1 MIKLKDIL
9 LLKERKV
16 LSVFDFDDTIAKSD
30 AWIYVKKNGREIK
43 KLDPAE
49 FAVYT
54 PKTGETFDFRDFD
67 RKLQNPR
74 LIKQNAKLLRKQ
86 LDKASR
92 SARGSRKVTILT
104 ARRIG
109 QPVTSFLKTIGINA
123 YVVPIGSSNPQ
134 HKADWIEKQIKK
146 GYDTIYF
153 MDDSPKNIRAVN
165 NMLRKYPRVRFI
177 TKLIKEDFPKNKYIE
192 PTTSDKEELKQTLFD
207 LIQTAYAP
215 IGGHLKFKS
224 PDDIK
229 DPDLKYWKMADIDA
243 DPEID
248 VVYFGKKTPFG
259 IKHTGIGHDGEKANI
274 KNLLIKKSAELKKS
288 GNYVEVSKGAF
299 DSFVGKGNVPI
310 IDDEETV
317 RNVLGDRR
325 SKETTWHGEHPKG
338 TYPGNGWYTRKIGGK
353 QVTKT
358 LIGKV

>member
-1 MIKLKDIL
+1 MIKLVDIL
-9 LLKERKV
+9 LRERKV

-30 AWIYVKKNGREIK
+30 AWIYVKKGGREIK

-54 PKTGETFDFRDFD
+54 PKPGETFDFRDFD
-67 RKLQNPR
+67 KKLQNPR
-74 LIKQNAKLLRKQ
+74 LIKQNAELLRKQ

-92 SARGSRKVTILT
+92 TARGTRKVTILT

-109 QPVTSFLKTIGINA
+109 QPVTSFLKTIGLNA
-123 YVVPIGSSNPQ
+123 YVVPLGSSNPQ
-134 HKADWIEKQIKK
+134 HKADWIETQIKK
-146 GYDTIYF
+146 GYDTVYF

-165 NMLRKYPRVRFI
+165 NMLRKYPRVKFI

-192 PTTSDKEELKQTLFD
+192 PTTSDKEKLKQTLFD

-215 IGGHLKFKS
+215 IGGHLKFQS

-259 IKHTGIGHDGEKANI
+259 VKHTGIGHDGEKANI
-274 KNLLIKKSAELKKS
+274 KKLLIKKSAELKKP

-317 RNVLGDRR
+317 RKVLGQRR
-325 SKETTWHGEHPKG
+325 SDQTTWHGKHPKG
-338 TYPGNGWYTRKIGGK
+338 KKPGNGWYTRKIGGRE
-353 QVTKT
+353 VDKT
-358 LIGKV
+358 MIGKL

>member
-9 LLKERKV
+9 LLRERKV
-16 LSVFDFDDTIAKSD
+16 LSVFDFDDTLAKAD
-30 AWIYVKKNGREIK
+30 AWIYVQQNGRTIK

-49 FAVYT
+49 FAVYE
-54 PKTGETFDFRDFD
+54 PKPDESFDFRDFD
-67 RKLQNPR
+67 KKLQNPR
-74 LIKQNAKLLRKQ
+74 VIKQNIELLKKQ
-86 LDKASR
+86 LDKARRSSR
-92 SARGSRKVTILT
+92 GARKVTILT

-109 QPVTSFLKTIGINA
+109 APVTSFLKSLGINA
-123 YVVPIGSSNPQ
+123 YVVPVGSSDPKV
-134 HKADWIEKQIKK
+134 KADWIEKQILK
-146 GYDTIYF
+146 GYDTVYF
-153 MDDSPKNIRAVN
+153 MDDSPKNTKAVQK
-165 NMLRKYPRVRFI
+165 MLRRYPKVRSLV
-177 TKLIKEDFPKNKYIE
+177 KLIKEDFPKNKYIE
-192 PTTSDKEELKQTLFD
+192 PSNSEKDELKQTLFN

-259 IKHTGIGHDGEKANI
+259 IKHTGIGHDGEKPNI
-274 KNLLIKKSAELKKS
+274 KNLLIKKSAELKRS

-299 DSFVGKGNVPI
+299 DSFVGKGKVPT

-317 RNVLGDRR
+317 RKVLGDKR
-325 SKETTWHGEHPKG
+325 SKETTWHGKHPKG